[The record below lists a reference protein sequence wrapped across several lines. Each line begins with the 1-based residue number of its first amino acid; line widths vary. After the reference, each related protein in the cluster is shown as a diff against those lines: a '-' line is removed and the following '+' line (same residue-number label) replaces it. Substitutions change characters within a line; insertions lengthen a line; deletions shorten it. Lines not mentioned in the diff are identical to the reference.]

1 MSNNRDGTWLSRDLS
16 LSIDA
21 DGNQSVSNCKE
32 DDSCIIDTGVI
43 LRTPEGIKVAL
54 NINRVDATAFVVLVC
69 FLIWAIIVTGV
80 IFRISE
86 GTEVVLTFT
95 KIGDV
100 ALAVPLGAV
109 ICIHD
114 GSWYPLFLLRIT
126 FGWRQ
131 WLL

>member
-1 MSNNRDGTWLSRDLS
+1 MSTDLS
-16 LSIDA
+16 LSRDID
-21 DGNQSVSNCKE
+21 DNRNISNCKG
-32 DDSCIIDTGVI
+32 DDAYIFDTGVI

-126 FGWRQ
+126 FGWRR